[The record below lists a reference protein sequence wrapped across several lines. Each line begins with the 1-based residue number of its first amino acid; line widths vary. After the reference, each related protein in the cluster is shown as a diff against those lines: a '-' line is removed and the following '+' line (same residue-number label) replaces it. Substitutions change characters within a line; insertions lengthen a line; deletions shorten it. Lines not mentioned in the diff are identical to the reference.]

1 MRLSYNG
8 YYTRLPSQ
16 GRGFDSHQPLNIKV
30 LRQTEEATLVVA
42 SSYNAVVKWIS
53 MNSLYLIDTML
64 FAGSN
69 PALRRMATN
78 RSSILLVLNPVPAF
92 SRELLVDKVGH
103 C

>member
-30 LRQTEEATLVVA
+30 LRQTEEANLVVA

-53 MNSLYLIDTML
+53 MNSLYLIDTKVSIYAGVAQRL
-64 FAGSN
+64 VHQFAILGMWFRL
-69 PALRRMATN
+69 P
-78 RSSILLVLNPVPAF
+78 SSAQYRAVV
-92 SRELLVDKVGH
+92 
-103 C
+103 